1 MAFSLFGERPAAVA
15 RSFNPVPG
23 LLRFLGKM
31 RHDRAKKAAL
41 AELLELEEF
50 RLYDL
55 GINRQD
61 VVEAMHRPHESA
73 GEALAARRAS
83 AARMPKRGTC
93 FE

>member
-15 RSFNPVPG
+15 RSFNPASG
-23 LLRFLGKM
+23 LLRLFGRM
-31 RHDRAKKAAL
+31 RIARAQRMAL
-41 AELLELEEF
+41 AELLELDEF

-55 GINRQD
+55 GISRQD

-83 AARMPKRGTC
+83 ASRMPKGGTC